1 MRPGAA
7 TFGGRTMGAAV
18 ADITAEV
25 QELYATDDVPWVIGY
40 SGGKDSTAV
49 LQLVRRALWLLPVE
63 KRHKTVHVIST
74 DTLVENPIV
83 ASWVTGSLDRL
94 NDAAAASGLP
104 IEAHKL
110 TPQVEDTFWVSLIG
124 KGYPAPRPKFRW
136 CTERMKINP
145 SNAFIRQIVDTHG
158 EIGR

>member
-7 TFGGRTMGAAV
+7 TFGGRTMGEAV

-49 LQLVRRALWLLPVE
+49 LQLVWRALELLPPE

-83 ASWVTGSLDRL
+83 SSWVTGSLDRL
-94 NDAAAASGLP
+94 NAAA
-104 IEAHKL
+104 
-110 TPQVEDTFWVSLIG
+110 T
-124 KGYPAPRPKFRW
+124 
-136 CTERMKINP
+136 
-145 SNAFIRQIVDTHG
+145 
-158 EIGR
+158 